1 MNACRRE
8 SGFSLVE
15 VSVAA
20 SLVVAFALAFATS
33 FGVAFGATRGNLLRQ
48 TATGVVNEEF
58 EYVRA
63 LTWTELAMSSVD
75 TSAPLL
81 DDTKQ
86 LLVGAEVGFAGTETL
101 AVFADTGLIT
111 PWRKYVVD
119 GQDYQVWRYVTHAG
133 GGIRRFVALVTW
145 SEDGA
150 SESLLS
156 STLLSEVT
164 ARANPGGVATTAP
177 GTPPTS
183 STTTSSTTST
193 TTSTTSTTT
202 TSTTT
207 TSTTTT
213 TVPGGVRMVIAG
225 MNLSFNRGAG
235 KQTTTVDVV
244 GIDLQVVS
252 GATVY
257 GIWSVTPTEID
268 YPVSVQQITS
278 ASGRATFVHN
288 DGHPAGSVVQFCV
301 TGIIKT
307 GYFYDG
313 GIQCVSGTW

>member
-86 LLVGAEVGFAGTETL
+86 LLVGADVGFAGTETL

-111 PWRKYVVD
+111 PWRKYIVD

-202 TSTTT
+202 T
-207 TSTTTT
+207 TSITTT
-213 TVPGGVRMVIAG
+213 TVPGVRMVIAG

-235 KQTTTVDVV
+235 KQTATVDVV

-257 GIWSVTPTEID
+257 GIWSTLLAED
-268 YPVSVQQITS
+268 GYPVSAQQVTS
-278 ASGRATFVHN
+278 GSGRATFVHN
-288 DGHPAGSVVQFCV
+288 DGHPTGTVVQFCV
-301 TGIIKT
+301 TGIVKT

>member
-81 DDTKQ
+81 DATKQ
-86 LLVGAEVGFAGTETL
+86 LLVGTEVGFAGTETL

-111 PWRKYVVD
+111 PWRKYIVD

-177 GTPPTS
+177 GVPPT
-183 STTTSSTTST
+183 TS
-193 TTSTTSTTT
+193 TT

-213 TVPGGVRMVIAG
+213 TTTVPGVRMVIAG
-225 MNLSFNRGAG
+225 MTLSFNRGAG
-235 KQTTTVDVV
+235 KQTATVDVV

-252 GATVY
+252 GATVD
-257 GIWSVTPTEID
+257 GIWSVTPTEIG

-288 DGHPAGSVVQFCV
+288 DGHPAGAVVQFCV
-301 TGIIKT
+301 TGIVKT

>member
-81 DDTKQ
+81 DATKQ

-111 PWRKYVVD
+111 PWRKYIVD

-177 GTPPTS
+177 GVPP
-183 STTTSSTTST
+183 T

-207 TSTTTT
+207 TTT
-213 TVPGGVRMVIAG
+213 TVPGVRMVIAG
-225 MNLSFNRGAG
+225 MTLSFNRGAG
-235 KQTTTVDVV
+235 KQTATVDVV

-252 GATVY
+252 GATVD
-257 GIWSVTPTEID
+257 GIWSVTPTEIG

-278 ASGRATFVHN
+278 ASGGATFVHN
-288 DGHPAGSVVQFCV
+288 DGHPAGAVVQFCV
-301 TGIIKT
+301 TGIVKT